1 MTYDRNYKQDKSGK
15 INLVGLSI
23 STDNE
28 ENYVE
33 IKMIGG
39 EKEIV
44 EMIVN
49 TIKDGLA
56 DEGTKKTTENL
67 INVLSNSIVGICQEI
82 DDYFLA
88 KQLIRD
94 LTEIV
99 NSNETIH

>member
-1 MTYDRNYKQDKSGK
+1 MIEITSKTRSGK
-15 INLVGLSI
+15 INLVGLSV

-33 IKMIGG
+33 VKMIGG

-67 INVLSNSIVGICQEI
+67 INVLSNSIVGICQEL

-99 NSNETIH
+99 NNNETIH